1 MSAARF
7 AGDQKISSLS
17 ETLKCSACGSKDVSA
32 VAVSRNPD
40 NGYWPAER
48 S

>member
-1 MSAARF
+1 MSPARF
-7 AGDQKISSLS
+7 SGDQKISELS
-17 ETLKCSACGSKDVSA
+17 ESLKCSACGSKDVKA

-40 NGYWPAER
+40 NGYWPAEH